1 MTGAAISLS
10 VARGDGEARKLETGN
25 QSAAI
30 NAEEDARHAPAPR
43 ILKTI
48 PEVGAK
54 GVDAALAE
62 VTVVFD
68 RDMAKGM
75 SWTGDPALF
84 PSVDK
89 SREARWADARTCVL
103 PVKLEQGKFYRL
115 GINST
120 SRQNFRSAGGAP
132 VAASAIYFVTAGATR
147 EIEERLTV
155 PAVVSLDPQR
165 EAADVDPKTTS
176 LKVTFNVPMAEGMS
190 WVGGGALFPKLPQ
203 DKKASW
209 SEDRLTCTLPVAL
222 EPSHEYELG
231 LNSASF
237 NNFQSRWGVPLEPVI
252 YKFHTGPAK

>member
-1 MTGAAISLS
+1 MKCQSLRLVPVFASALAMAGATICLP
-10 VARGDGEARKLETGN
+10 VARGEDGARL
-25 QSAAI
+25 AA
-30 NAEEDARHAPAPR
+30 APR

-54 GVDAALAE
+54 GVDAALTE

-103 PVKLEQGKFYRL
+103 PVKLEQGKYYRL

-120 SRQNFRSAGGAP
+120 SRRNFRSAEGTP

-147 EIEERLTV
+147 EIEERLKV

-165 EAADVDPKTTS
+165 EAADVDPKATS
-176 LKVTFNVPMAEGMS
+176 LKVTFNVPMGEGMS
-190 WVGGGALFPKLPQ
+190 WVGGGPLFPKLPQ

-209 SEDRLTCTLPVAL
+209 SEDGLTCTLPVAL
-222 EPSHEYELG
+222 EPNHEYELG

-237 NNFQSRWGVPLEPVI
+237 NNFQSRWGVPLEPLI
-252 YKFHTGPAK
+252 YKFRTGQAK

>member
-1 MTGAAISLS
+1 
-10 VARGDGEARKLETGN
+10 
-25 QSAAI
+25 
-30 NAEEDARHAPAPR
+30 
-43 ILKTI
+43 
-48 PEVGAK
+48 
-54 GVDAALAE
+54 
-62 VTVVFD
+62 
-68 RDMAKGM
+68 
-75 SWTGDPALF
+75 
-84 PSVDK
+84 VDK